1 MKSITVLFTSCCSLS
16 LLLVEGRSIGSIG
29 GRTIHAKVSKGQH
42 FKSQSELADII
53 LSEEQEQALKEANSN
68 GKRAVNSGILV
79 KTWPNGVIPYVMDPR
94 ITGTRYQKSFYKAM
108 DMWEKYTCIKF
119 MKRTDE
125 ATYVTFTNGSTCN
138 SGVGVWNKRSYEVY
152 LGKKCRTAGN
162 AMHEL
167 GHVIGFW
174 HEHQRPD
181 RDEYIEINY
190 ENLQDNFAARNSYS
204 KLPSLFV
211 NSYGVKYDYASIMHY
226 AKDSFAKNRR
236 DAFRVKKDLPKCLTD
251 VGQRI
256 SISRK
261 DIEQANKLYKCPER
275 PIPTLCKLLSR
286 RNARNETLQQKLF
299 SVHA

>member
-1 MKSITVLFTSCCSLS
+1 MQ
-16 LLLVEGRSIGSIG
+16 
-29 GRTIHAKVSKGQH
+29 AKVSRGQH

-53 LSEEQEQALKEANSN
+53 LNEEQERLLKEAHSN
-68 GKRAVNSGILV
+68 GKRAVDSGILT

-94 ITGTRYQKSFYKAM
+94 ITGTRYQKSFNKAM

-119 MKRTDE
+119 VKHTDE
-125 ATYVTFTNGSTCN
+125 AAYVTLTNGSSCS
-138 SGVGVWNKRSYEVY
+138 SGVGMWYKPYEVH
-152 LGKKCRTAGN
+152 LAKKCRTAGN

-181 RDEYIEINY
+181 RDEYIGINY
-190 ENLQDNFAARNSYS
+190 ENLQDNFAARNSYL
-204 KLPSLFV
+204 KIPSVFV

-226 AKDSFAKNRR
+226 AKDSFAKKRR

-251 VGQRI
+251 VGQRK

-286 RNARNETLQQKLF
+286 RNALNKTLQQTLF
-299 SVHA
+299 TVHA